1 MTVIEIGDLR
11 TANGVK
17 CGIVIAAQK
26 EELQEIAGK
35 ILYREVTVEPIKEN
49 PAEIWD
55 KKMEEM
61 CEKLIE
67 IDQRLREQKNTKKY
81 TRDEVLAMLDEIDPS
96 EHGEGVSE

>member
-17 CGIVIAAQK
+17 CGIVIKAQK

-35 ILYREVTVEPIKEN
+35 ILYREVTVEPIKES
-49 PAEIWD
+49 PEVIWN

-61 CEKLIE
+61 CEKLVE
-67 IDQRLREQKNTKKY
+67 IDLRLREQNNTKKY
-81 TRDEVLAMLDEIDPS
+81 TRDEVLAMLDEIDPN

>member
-17 CGIVIAAQK
+17 CGIVIEAQK
-26 EELQEIAGK
+26 GELQEIAGK
-35 ILYREVTVEPIKEN
+35 ILYREVTVEPIKES
-49 PAEIWD
+49 PEKIWN

>member
-17 CGIVIAAQK
+17 CGIIIEAQR

-61 CEKLIE
+61 CEKCANK
-67 IDQRLREQKNTKKY
+67 RTRKNTRETKCW
-81 TRDEVLAMLDEIDPS
+81 PC
-96 EHGEGVSE
+96 

>member
-17 CGIVIAAQK
+17 CGIIIEAQR

-35 ILYREVTVEPIKEN
+35 ILYKEVTVEAIKKS

-61 CEKLIE
+61 CEKWIE
-67 IDQRLREQKNTKKY
+67 IDQRVREQKNTKKIHA
-81 TRDEVLAMLDEIDPS
+81 RRSAG
-96 EHGEGVSE
+96 HAR

>member
-17 CGIVIAAQK
+17 CGIIIEAQR

-67 IDQRLREQKNTKKY
+67 IRKNTRETKCW
-81 TRDEVLAMLDEIDPS
+81 PC
-96 EHGEGVSE
+96 